1 MRKQALILVCI
12 VVFGVAGSC
21 HGGSLKKGYYDNTC
35 PDAEAII
42 KNATEKR
49 VANDPT
55 LPARFLRMH
64 FHDCFVRVRLSKYCS
79 LFTKTCKMSLIINA

>member
-12 VVFGVAGSC
+12 VVFGVVGSC

-42 KNATEKR
+42 KNATEKPR
-49 VANDPT
+49 
-55 LPARFLRMH
+55 LQEPASCLKSL
-64 FHDCFVRVRLSKYCS
+64 HDIGKFS
-79 LFTKTCKMSLIINA
+79 LFRVVMLRSY